1 MTQTVQ
7 ICIRMISPEDV
18 VTDNC
23 RSEFV
28 HVSLWRSL
36 GALPSGG
43 KVSAPETAGLQV
55 LPRGGDLSAIQNR
68 AAELKVLGK
77 NDRYVV
83 DSAITLSLARCWK
96 LFHLNCLL
104 CTQCTYGILEK
115 SRNATLWWECP
126 WIPNDNTLYTSP
138 VPVAED
144 HNYTGCPKKLQS
156 DFQPQYLSQ
165 LRIKLNGL
173 RL

>member
-83 DSAITLSLARCWK
+83 DSAITLSLARYWK
-96 LFHLNCLL
+96 LFHLNCVL
-104 CTQCTYGILEK
+104 CTDGILK
-115 SRNATLWWECP
+115 KANGAGRHDSRRKFHRLKGKFKLKTNLKDVR
-126 WIPNDNTLYTSP
+126 IRHSLP
-138 VPVAED
+138 VQTAGE
-144 HNYTGCPKKLQS
+144 
-156 DFQPQYLSQ
+156 
-165 LRIKLNGL
+165 
-173 RL
+173 